1 MTLKKF
7 LSISFILIST
17 NATANFGE
25 FFGASA
31 TTTAVGSQSNFNTED
46 AANNFYFPALLAFSN
61 HINVTLGANS
71 TATDFEP
78 IKNVVVQNSTNS
90 SVTSETY
97 ANVSTDY
104 LKYYNFNAHFSLPI
118 GREHFGNL
126 GLSVFGPIGHLIEGD
141 SGNPFTPEYVMYRA
155 RYKRTSAYLNFAKK
169 FNDNLAFSAGAFIGF
184 QASANANL
192 NLGLNGTQYG
202 TSGRVKS
209 KVDPSLAGTF
219 SVVYK
224 DEESSFG
231 FQFQQEMKSNL
242 QAEASGELS
251 NPVNLPFISKID
263 SMLFYDPMT
272 LRLGTLKRVGMLGL
286 IASVDYQ
293 NWKNFKTSKITVAK
307 VSGTVEGSRD
317 YEKLAIRDVY
327 VPKIG
332 VRTFLTNRWT
342 LDAGFSYRQSPLKGD
357 FSGAGNSIDTDTF
370 NYSAGL
376 HYIIKIDGSD
386 VELTTAILYQD
397 LKKKTVVKTPG
408 LETGANGLKIG
419 YPGYTIDGSV
429 LGGTVGLRVHY

>member
-1 MTLKKF
+1 MKSSIF
-7 LSISFILIST
+7 LFLVLFASHT
-17 NATANFGE
+17 YANFAE

-31 TTTAVGSQSNFNTED
+31 TTTAVGLQSNFDSED
-46 AANNFYFPALLAFSN
+46 AANNYYFPALLGFSD
-61 HINVTLGANS
+61 HINATLGANS
-71 TATDFEP
+71 TATDFDP

-118 GREHFGNL
+118 GREHFGTL
-126 GLSVFGPIGHLIEGD
+126 GLSVFGPIGHIIEGD
-141 SGNPFTPEYVMYRA
+141 SGHPQAPEYVMYRA
-155 RYKRTSAYLNFAKK
+155 RYKRTSAHINFAKK
-169 FNDNLAFSAGAFIGF
+169 YNEQFAFSLGAYIGF

-209 KVDPSLAGTF
+209 KVDPSLAGLF
-219 SVVYK
+219 SMIYK
-224 DEESSFG
+224 LDDSIYG

-251 NPVNLPFISKID
+251 NPVNLPFTSKID

-272 LRLGTLKRVGMLGL
+272 LRIGTLQRVGMFDL

-293 NWKNFKTSKITVAK
+293 VWSNFKTSKITVTK
-307 VSGTVEGSRD
+307 ISGTVEGSRE
-317 YEKLAIRDVY
+317 YERLNLRDVY
-327 VPKIG
+327 VPKLG
-332 VRTFLTNRWT
+332 VRTRLTNRWT
-342 LDAGFSYRQSPLKGD
+342 FDAGFSYRQSPLDGD
-357 FSGAGNSIDTDTF
+357 FSGAGNSIDTDTY

-376 HYIIKIDGSD
+376 HYIIKIEGND

-397 LKKKTVVKTPG
+397 LKKKTVVKSSG

-419 YPGYTIDGSV
+419 SPGYTIDGTV
-429 LGGTVGLRVHY
+429 LGGTLGLRIHY